1 MGCGGSKP
9 DKIQELDK
17 LRRPCVKA
25 FPRGED
31 HLDTRNKLPHDVF
44 QEFEKIIKA
53 CYSQQP
59 EALKKDKDKAK
70 IATQNN
76 QMVMH
81 TAKPPEEQVSKTVE
95 KEPPVAK
102 APSPDIKAGNVTES
116 KGAGN
121 GTTSHVIQ
129 PKPVDPVVEEH
140 KSNEAS
146 ASHIGK
152 EHQEIGKL
160 ALSENIVEFHE
171 TEEADSARSR
181 IAAEE
186 SRSDIES
193 EAEVEG
199 LDVTT
204 KRLEKERLAQEE
216 AMRRA
221 AELKKKQDEELE
233 AKKKKLTQI
242 QGDANDILSKYK

>member
-1 MGCGGSKP
+1 
-9 DKIQELDK
+9 
-17 LRRPCVKA
+17 V
-25 FPRGED
+25 
-31 HLDTRNKLPHDVF
+31 DTVL
-44 QEFEKIIKA
+44 
-53 CYSQQP
+53 
-59 EALKKDKDKAK
+59 
-70 IATQNN
+70 
-76 QMVMH
+76 
-81 TAKPPEEQVSKTVE
+81 
-95 KEPPVAK
+95 
-102 APSPDIKAGNVTES
+102 
-116 KGAGN
+116 
-121 GTTSHVIQ
+121 
-129 PKPVDPVVEEH
+129 EEH

-146 ASHIGK
+146 ASHTGK

-186 SRSDIES
+186 SRSDIDSDIEI
-193 EAEVEG
+193 EE
-199 LDVTT
+199 LDLAR

-242 QGDANDILSKYK
+242 QGDANDIISKYK